1 MEARVANEELE
12 EWHSSIT
19 NVERNK
25 LSTYGFPQESIIRE
39 FSYEEMVFLLLKGCR
54 PSTIERT
61 LLRSVIVSHVS
72 HGITGQSTLAV
83 RMAAD
88 TRASFLHA
96 LIAGFSTGAGAY
108 HQGGLE
114 ATMRELIELHGVPE
128 GSLEATILDR
138 LSRGHH
144 FMGFGH
150 RFNNEHDPRSHTLIL
165 ISHPIGHTGSYFTL
179 VKKVAAIIRRE
190 KSVPMNIEAAGG
202 ALLLDIG
209 IEPKIAHIIIII
221 GPPPMFPSASA
232 QHLRHNKS
240 PFQPLTVFANTAPTD

>member
-1 MEARVANEELE
+1 MANEELE

-150 RFNNEHDPRSHTLIL
+150 RFHKEHDPRADTLIE
-165 ISHPIGHTGSYFTL
+165 IADEIGHTGSYFTL

-209 IEPKIAHIIIII
+209 IEPEIAHIIIII
-221 GPPPMFPSASA
+221 GRAPMFAA
-232 QHLRHNKS
+232 AYAERLRENKA
-240 PFQPLTVFANTAPTD
+240 PFQRIKVFDNVGPQE